1 MPPLLGIK
9 AAVQRITCR
18 VTFLPVQIVLI
29 NLSLSRRGAIGE
41 IVQFSA
47 RGNADRH
54 IVGDD
59 ARKQLV
65 HKRNITFDLLRDRAT
80 AGPLILVET
89 S

>member
-1 MPPLLGIK
+1 MPSDIFARSDSFDQPFL
-9 AAVQRITCR
+9 ITKGR
-18 VTFLPVQIVLI
+18 D
-29 NLSLSRRGAIGE
+29 RR